1 MKRQTTIIIAV
12 VALLAI
18 GVGGWFAYTRF
29 AAPDRSLLVGR
40 WEGTGQS
47 KSVMTIGNEMLPTQF
62 THNSRVEFRS
72 DGTYTLE
79 LKSSAGGDGAGIKLS
94 LTFPKEGQP
103 APSWE
108 LVRKDGRTYLKWH
121 MDEVEIEFQ
130 GKDSFTLKWSK
141 PDDEGSETFRRV
153 P

>member
-1 MKRQTTIIIAV
+1 MKHRTTIILAV

-29 AAPDRSLLVGR
+29 ATPDRSLLVGR

-47 KSVMTIGNEMLPTQF
+47 TSVMTIGNEKLPMRF
-62 THNSRVEFRS
+62 THNSRAEFRS

-79 LKSSAGGDGAGIKLS
+79 LKSASGGEGGMTITI
-94 LTFPKEGQP
+94 TFPKTGEP
-103 APSWE
+103 PPSWE
-108 LVRKDGRTYLKWH
+108 MIRKDGRTYLKWH
-121 MDEVEIEFQ
+121 MGETEIEFQ
-130 GKDSFTLKWSK
+130 GNDSFTVKWSK
-141 PDDEGSETFRRV
+141 PDDEGSETFRRL